1 MPRGTHG
8 SFWDPP
14 EMGKMCGLNSP
25 FWSDFSVS
33 LTISELL
40 GIRNTNLI
48 CQIIECQ
55 GTCDLC
61 YYCVQWLWFQTWFDC
76 QEVPSLARHGQF
88 EERWSSSFKST
99 SEVKGYSH
107 WNYKG
112 LFPSTLVT
120 VPLSGPKAT
129 LILVWWHLG
138 GSYIGVVRLG
148 RKFSVLCS
156 YQSYCGQEFTQSRSL
171 ALRWRECFPQQFSLG
186 GILEGYSDCTLGGI
200 RGKQGFN
207 GVELDVSQGCH
218 QVYPWCISTPS
229 RW

>member
-48 CQIIECQ
+48 CRIIDCQ

-88 EERWSSSFKST
+88 EERWSSSFKSI

-120 VPLSGPKAT
+120 LALSGPEET
-129 LILVWWHLG
+129 LILVWWFLG
-138 GSYIGVVRLG
+138 GSYTGVAMLKRLLYWCG
-148 RKFSVLCS
+148 EAWKEVVSFMFISVILWS
-156 YQSYCGQEFTQSRSL
+156 GIYSESFPGTQVTRM
-171 ALRWRECFPQQFSLG
+171 FPPA
-186 GILEGYSDCTLGGI
+186 
-200 RGKQGFN
+200 
-207 GVELDVSQGCH
+207 V
-218 QVYPWCISTPS
+218 
-229 RW
+229 